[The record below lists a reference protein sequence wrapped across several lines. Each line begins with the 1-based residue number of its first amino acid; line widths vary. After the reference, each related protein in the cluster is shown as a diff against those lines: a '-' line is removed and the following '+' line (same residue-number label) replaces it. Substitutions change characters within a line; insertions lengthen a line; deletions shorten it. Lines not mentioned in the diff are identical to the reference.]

1 MAMGDAANSGER
13 RVRLKG
19 RSAGA
24 EVSSPGHNRVMVDTE
39 PVTTKRRG
47 RPPASDSVG
56 TRRAIFDSAR
66 RLFAERGYGEVT
78 NKEVA
83 SAAGIT
89 TGALYHY
96 VESKLDLYVEV
107 YSDLQDRVYGRFNE
121 AVEASDTFLG
131 KLEGILEAANA
142 MNEEDYTLA
151 LLVGTVRTD
160 MRRFPEIRN
169 RLAHSVRRRDRFF
182 VDIVDVG
189 VATGEIAP
197 EYRDSFAELIRI
209 LLIGLTEGGTESVEQ
224 HRRAINGIKA
234 LLHGRLIVSVD

>member
-1 MAMGDAANSGER
+1 
-13 RVRLKG
+13 
-19 RSAGA
+19 
-24 EVSSPGHNRVMVDTE
+24 MVDAE
-39 PVTTKRRG
+39 AVTTKRRG
-47 RPPASDSVG
+47 RPPASDSAE

-107 YSDLQDRVYGRFNE
+107 HTDLQDRVYGRFNE
-121 AVEASDTFLG
+121 AVSASDTFLG

-151 LLVGTVRTD
+151 LFVGTVRTD
-160 MRRFPEIRN
+160 MRRFPEIRS
-169 RLAHSVRRRDRFF
+169 RLARSVRRRDRFF

-189 VATGEIAP
+189 VLTGEIAA
-197 EYRDSFAELIRI
+197 ENRDSFAELIRI
-209 LLIGLTEGGTESVEQ
+209 LLIGLTEGGTDSTGDRWDQGVAPRAADHAHRLADLLRGSYSARCVRVRPE
-224 HRRAINGIKA
+224 HRR
-234 LLHGRLIVSVD
+234 R

>member
-1 MAMGDAANSGER
+1 
-13 RVRLKG
+13 
-19 RSAGA
+19 
-24 EVSSPGHNRVMVDTE
+24 MVDTE
-39 PVTTKRRG
+39 QVTTKRRG
-47 RPPASDSVG
+47 RPPASDSAG

-66 RLFAERGYGEVT
+66 RLFAERGYAEVT

-107 YSDLQDRVYGRFNE
+107 YSDLQDLIYGRYTE
-121 AVEASDTFLG
+121 AIEASDTFLG

-160 MRRFPEIRN
+160 IRRSPEIRK
-169 RLAHSVRRRDRFF
+169 RLVHSVQRRDRFF
-182 VDIVDVG
+182 AGIVDVG
-189 VATGEIAP
+189 VATGEIAA
-197 EYRDSFAELIRI
+197 EDRDSVAELILI
-209 LLIGLTEGGTESVEQ
+209 LLIGLTEGASDSVEH
-224 HRRAINGIKA
+224 HRRVIDGIKS
-234 LLHGRLIVSVD
+234 LLYGRLITPVEDCS

>member
-1 MAMGDAANSGER
+1 MLR
-13 RVRLKG
+13 
-19 RSAGA
+19 
-24 EVSSPGHNRVMVDTE
+24 HNRVMVDTE
-39 PVTTKRRG
+39 KVTTKRRG
-47 RPPASDSVG
+47 RPPASDSAE

-78 NKEVA
+78 NKQVA

-107 YSDLQDRVYGRFNE
+107 HTDLQDRVYGRFNE
-121 AVEASDTFLG
+121 AVDASDTFLG

-151 LLVGTVRTD
+151 LFVGTVRTD
-160 MRRFPEIRN
+160 MRRFPEIRG
-169 RLAHSVRRRDRFF
+169 RLARSVRRRDRFF

-189 VATGEIAP
+189 VATGEIAA
-197 EYRDSFAELIRI
+197 ENRDSFAELIRI
-209 LLIGLTEGGTESVEQ
+209 LLIGLTEGGTDSVEQ
-224 HRRAINGIKA
+224 HRRAIDGIKA
-234 LLHGRLIVSVD
+234 LLRGRLIMPVD

>member
-1 MAMGDAANSGER
+1 VCACRDVRATCQNDWRLSCSADAN
-13 RVRLKG
+13 L
-19 RSAGA
+19 
-24 EVSSPGHNRVMVDTE
+24 PILGHNRVMVDTE
-39 PVTTKRRG
+39 AVTTKRRG
-47 RPPASDSVG
+47 RPPASDSAE

-83 SAAGIT
+83 STAGIT

-107 YSDLQDRVYGRFNE
+107 HTDLQDRVYGRFNE
-121 AVEASDTFLG
+121 AVSASDTFLG

-151 LLVGTVRTD
+151 LFVGTVRTD
-160 MRRFPEIRN
+160 MRRFPEIRS
-169 RLAHSVRRRDRFF
+169 RLARSVRRRDRFF

-189 VATGEIAP
+189 VARSRKSRLVCRADP
-197 EYRDSFAELIRI
+197 NPADRPN
-209 LLIGLTEGGTESVEQ
+209 
-224 HRRAINGIKA
+224 RRWN
-234 LLHGRLIVSVD
+234 RLG